1 MDFLDIIHTRRSIRK
16 FTPDPVSVE
25 ALEKI
30 LRAGMVSPTA
40 TNSQSWRF
48 IVVDEREILD
58 EITRIHPYAKP
69 AADAPLA
76 IVVCGDMDAGH
87 APEFWPQ
94 DAAAATQTMML
105 AARALELGS
114 LWCGIHPH
122 TEREDAFIKLLD
134 MPGNIRPFALLIIGH
149 PLQPF
154 TREDRFDKTK
164 VHHNR
169 W

>member
-16 FTPDPVSVE
+16 FACDPVSPE
-25 ALEKI
+25 LIEKI
-30 LRAGMVSPTA
+30 LRAGMASPTA

-48 IVVDEREILD
+48 IIVDNRDTLNEIA
-58 EITRIHPYAKP
+58 RIHPYAKP

-76 IVVCGDMDAGH
+76 IVVCGDTSAGH

-94 DAAAATQTMML
+94 DAAAAVQTMML
-105 AARALELGS
+105 AARSLELGS

-122 TEREDAFIKLLD
+122 TGREDAFIRLLGI
-134 MPGNIRPFALLIIGH
+134 PGSVRPFALLIIGH

-154 TREDRFDKTK
+154 THEDRFAEAKI
-164 VHHNR
+164 HHNR

>member
-16 FTPDPVSVE
+16 FTSDPVSGE
-25 ALEKI
+25 DLEKI

-48 IVVDEREILD
+48 IVVDEREALD

-76 IVVCGDMDAGH
+76 IVVCGDTNAGH

-122 TEREDAFIKLLD
+122 TEREEAFIKLLNI
-134 MPGNIRPFALLIIGH
+134 PGNIRPFALLIIGH

-154 TREDRFDKTK
+154 TREDRFDGAK